1 MARAATYYRELV
13 GPRPNRIEIPAPAP
27 AAERKPGRLRIG
39 YVSSD
44 LREHAV
50 GFAMTDVLE
59 THDKSEFEI
68 FAYYCG
74 ISRDDGIKQ
83 RCRTAVDHWIDINDM
98 TDEQAARQI
107 RADEID
113 ILVDL
118 NGFTKSA
125 RTKVFAMRPA
135 PVLVNWFGFPGTM
148 GSPDHHYLIADRA
161 YRARGKRSLLFG
173 KGGAAFLLSAKR
185 PQTRRL

>member
-1 MARAATYYRELV
+1 LARAANYYRELI
-13 GPRPNRIEIPAPAP
+13 GPRPGPVEIAPPAAS
-27 AAERKPGRLRIG
+27 AERKPGRLRIG

-59 THDKSEFEI
+59 SHDKSAFEV

-74 ISRDDGIKQ
+74 ISRDDGIKE
-83 RCRTAVDHWIDINDM
+83 RCRTAVDHWIDINDL
-98 TDEQAARQI
+98 TEEDTARRI

-118 NGFTKSA
+118 
-125 RTKVFAMRPA
+125 
-135 PVLVNWFGFPGTM
+135 
-148 GSPDHHYLIADRA
+148 
-161 YRARGKRSLLFG
+161 
-173 KGGAAFLLSAKR
+173 
-185 PQTRRL
+185 